1 MTEQLLS
8 EDVTEAWMYILESM
22 IFCGARESM
31 TDADF
36 RRFVG
41 NLQYH
46 YPDEFEVVMEVL
58 EKKEFL
64 NVEKEGDSNGI

>member
-1 MTEQLLS
+1 MNDLVD
-8 EDVTEAWMYILESM
+8 EDVMEAWMYILETM

-31 TDADF
+31 ANADF
-36 RRFVG
+36 RRFVV

-58 EKKEFL
+58 EKKEYL
-64 NVEKEGDSNGI
+64 NGL